1 MKKKGRYQSSTTH
14 ISLSAI
20 LLCVALIIIGI
31 LICLLLRKEPVMVE
45 TPNGISA
52 TELGNVEKNTD
63 TISIPGYEGISL
75 IANSKQQTLGF
86 PNPEKNT
93 CYFQIS
99 MYLDDGTLLWQSD
112 LVEPGKV
119 SDPIL
124 LTQELAAGTYTNAVL
139 KYDCYTMDGTMTLL
153 NGATTKL
160 LLWIK

>member
-1 MKKKGRYQSSTTH
+1 MKKGCYQAPTAKISYST
-14 ISLSAI
+14 I
-20 LLCVALIIIGI
+20 LLIIACVIIGI
-31 LICLLLRKEPVMVE
+31 LVFLLLQKESIEVQ
-45 TPNGISA
+45 TPAGISA
-52 TELGNVEKNTD
+52 TEAGPVEKNTD

-75 IANSKQQTLGF
+75 EANVKQQSIGF

-99 MYLDDGTLLWQSD
+99 LYLDDGTLVWQSD

-139 KYDCYTMDGTMTLL
+139 KYDCYTMDGAMTPL

-160 LLWIK
+160 SIWVN

>member
-1 MKKKGRYQSSTTH
+1 MKKKGRYQSSTPR
-14 ISLSAI
+14 ISFNTI
-20 LLCVALIIIGI
+20 MFCVALIVIAV
-31 LICLLLRKEPVMVE
+31 LLLLLLWKDPVKVE

-52 TELGNVEKNTD
+52 TESGNAQKNTD

-75 IANSKQQTLGF
+75 VADSKQQTLGF

-99 MYLDDGTLLWQSD
+99 LFLDDGTLLWQSD

-139 KYDCYTMDGTMTLL
+139 KYDCYTMDGSMTPL

-160 LLWIK
+160 SLWVS

>member
-1 MKKKGRYQSSTTH
+1 MKKGRYQTPTTRISYST
-14 ISLSAI
+14 I
-20 LLCVALIIIGI
+20 LLIIAFIIIGI
-31 LICLLLRKEPVMVE
+31 LFFLLLQKDTIEVQ
-45 TPNGISA
+45 TPAGVSA
-52 TELGNVEKNTD
+52 TEAGPVEKNTD

-75 IANSKQQTLGF
+75 AANVRQQSIGF

-99 MYLDDGTLLWQSD
+99 LYLDDNTLLWQSD

-119 SDPIL
+119 SEPIV

-139 KYDCYTMDGTMTLL
+139 KYDCYTMNGTMTPL

-160 LLWIK
+160 SLWVN